1 MNYEFNAEELSLIAA
16 FDSGNRSQT
25 IELMDDMQRLLSSV
39 KYRLAHMTDEE
50 YAAIEPV
57 PAEEDYT

>member
-39 KYRLAHMTDEE
+39 KYRL
-50 YAAIEPV
+50 
-57 PAEEDYT
+57 